1 MKKYIIFITVMFAFI
16 GCKPIEK
23 LIYIDVPRIV
33 LKTDSVYI
41 NSTDSFMERQKGDT
55 ILQYRFK
62 TYYKEKIKLS
72 TDTITVVK
80 EVKVPVEIEVDKII
94 IQKGFFYYSGMFGWL
109 LFVSFVGYK
118 IYNFFRP
125 KL

>member
-23 LIYIDVPRIV
+23 LIYVDVPRIV

>member
-23 LIYIDVPRIV
+23 LIYVDVPRIV

-41 NSTDSFMERQKGDT
+41 NSTDSFIERQKGDT

>member
-23 LIYIDVPRIV
+23 LIYVDVPRIV

-41 NSTDSFMERQKGDT
+41 NSTDSFMERQRGDT

-72 TDTITVVK
+72 TDTITMVK

>member
-23 LIYIDVPRIV
+23 LIYVDVPRIV

-41 NSTDSFMERQKGDT
+41 NSTDSFMERQRGDT